1 MSKYGIPQVEAH
13 DGSSFDDED
22 EESSL
27 KEIGERKAF
36 ESSEKQEEYAT
47 EEDDDFSTEE
57 EEEGG
62 GGGIDLQSK
71 LKMSHI
77 SMAKSATRSL
87 KRQLSGKNSMF
98 GLKRVKRGI
107 EDGDGNVEEEKK
119 KKKSDKLKKVLFE
132 RLWSEDDEIDL
143 LNGMIEYNK
152 KTGLEEL
159 NDFFD
164 FIKNS
169 LHVNVRKAQ
178 LSDKIRR
185 LKKKYKN
192 NARKA
197 EAGKLP
203 MFWKAHEKK
212 SYELSKKLWGWE
224 EGEKELATLDR
235 VVVKEEKKSDKVGYS
250 PCGSN
255 SNSNLN
261 MDEKQK
267 KLEVRQLEL
276 FLEELNLKI
285 KRTELALE
293 VMKSS

>member
-13 DGSSFDDED
+13 GGSSFEDEDED
-22 EESSL
+22 EESSS
-27 KEIGERKAF
+27 KEIGERQVS
-36 ESSEKQEEYAT
+36 ESSKKQEEYAI

-57 EEEGG
+57 EEGV
-62 GGGIDLQSK
+62 
-71 LKMSHI
+71 
-77 SMAKSATRSL
+77 AKSVTRPL
-87 KRQLSGKNSMF
+87 KRQLSGENSML

-107 EDGDGNVEEEKK
+107 EDEDSNVEKEKEK
-119 KKKSDKLKKVLFE
+119 GKSGELKRVLFE

-185 LKKKYKN
+185 MKKKYQN

-197 EAGKLP
+197 QAGKLP

-250 PCGSN
+250 PRGSN